1 MAKHIAMAGKGG
13 TGKTTVAALLIKYL
27 IEKKKGAILAVDADP
42 NANLN
47 EALGYEVENTISQ
60 ILVDI
65 KKGDVPTSM
74 TKETYLQFELH
85 RALVETDYVD
95 LLVMGGPQGPGCYC
109 FPTDILKRH
118 LANMDRS
125 YDYLVIDN
133 EAGLEHISRKTI
145 EDVDVMLVISD
156 PTAKGVRTAGRIYQL
171 AKSLNINIADAYLI
185 VTRITDPAPL
195 QKEIDATGLKLLGV
209 IPHDPKVVEHDLKG
223 IAMLDLPDDSA
234 AVLATRDMFDKL
246 KL

>member
-13 TGKTTVAALLIKYL
+13 TGKTTIAALLIKYL
-27 IEKKKGAILAVDADP
+27 IEKKKGSILAVDADP

-47 EALGYEVENTISQ
+47 EALGYEFENTISQ

-65 KKGDVPTSM
+65 KKGNVPTSM

-125 YDYLVIDN
+125 YDYLVVDN

-156 PTAKGVRTAGRIYQL
+156 PTAKGIRTAGRIYQL

-185 VTRITDPAPL
+185 VTKIADPAPL

-209 IPHDPKVVEHDLKG
+209 VPYDPKVVEHDLKG
-223 IAMLDLPDDSA
+223 ISMLDLPDDSA
-234 AVLATRDMFDKL
+234 AVQATRDMFDKL

>member
-13 TGKTTVAALLIKYL
+13 TGKTTIAALLIKYL
-27 IEKKKGAILAVDADP
+27 IEKKKGSILAVDADP

-47 EALGYEVENTISQ
+47 EALGLTVENTISKL
-60 ILVDI
+60 LVDI
-65 KKGDVPTSM
+65 KKGNVPTSM

-125 YDYLVIDN
+125 YDYLVVDN

-145 EDVDVMLVISD
+145 ENVDLMLVISD
-156 PTAKGVRTAGRIYQL
+156 PTAKGIRTAGRIYQL
-171 AKSLNINIADAYLI
+171 AKSLNITIADAYLI
-185 VTRITDPAPL
+185 VTKITDPAPL

-209 IPHDPKVVEHDLKG
+209 VPHDPKVVEHDLKG

>member
-1 MAKHIAMAGKGG
+1 M
-13 TGKTTVAALLIKYL
+13 
-27 IEKKKGAILAVDADP
+27 P
-42 NANLN
+42 
-47 EALGYEVENTISQ
+47 
-60 ILVDI
+60 
-65 KKGDVPTSM
+65 
-74 TKETYLQFELH
+74 KETYLQFELH
-85 RALVETDYVD
+85 RALVETDHVD

-171 AKSLNINIADAYLI
+171 AKSLNINIADSYLI

>member
-234 AVLATRDMFDKL
+234 AVQATRDMFDKL

>member
-85 RALVETDYVD
+85 RALVETDHVD

>member
-13 TGKTTVAALLIKYL
+13 TGKTTIAALLIKYL
-27 IEKKKGAILAVDADP
+27 VEKKKGAILAVDADP

-47 EALGYEVENTISQ
+47 EALGYEVNNTISK
-60 ILVDI
+60 ILVDM
-65 KKGDVPTSM
+65 KKGNVPTSM

-125 YDYLVIDN
+125 YDYLVVDN

-156 PTAKGVRTAGRIYQL
+156 PTAKGIRTAGRIYRL

-185 VTRITDPAPL
+185 VTKITDPAPL
-195 QKEIDATGLKLLGV
+195 QKEIDATGLKLLGAV
-209 IPHDPKVVEHDLKG
+209 PHDPKVVEHDLKG
-223 IAMLDLPDDSA
+223 IAMMDLPDDSA
-234 AVLATRDMFDKL
+234 AVQATREMFGKL

>member
-74 TKETYLQFELH
+74 PKETYLQFELH
-85 RALVETDYVD
+85 RALVETDHVN

-171 AKSLNINIADAYLI
+171 AKSLNINIADAYLN

>member
-13 TGKTTVAALLIKYL
+13 TGKTTIAALLIKYL
-27 IEKKKGAILAVDADP
+27 VEKKKGAILAVDADP

-47 EALGYEVENTISQ
+47 EALGYEVTNTISK
-60 ILVDI
+60 ILFDI
-65 KKGDVPTSM
+65 KKGNVPTSM

-125 YDYLVIDN
+125 YDYLVVDN

-156 PTAKGVRTAGRIYQL
+156 PTAKGIRTAGRIYKL

-185 VTRITDPAPL
+185 VTKITDPAPL
-195 QKEIDATGLKLLGV
+195 QKEIDATGLKLLGTV
-209 IPHDPKVVEHDLKG
+209 PHDSKVVEHDVKG
-223 IAMLDLPDDSA
+223 IAMMDLPDDSI
-234 AVLATRDMFDKL
+234 AVQATREMFGKL